1 MNPSHAARAEQA
13 YAYSAR
19 VGVEIVFLAHVAN
32 DLEVLAAGD
41 RPTTADEILPLETVA
56 ETIKAWRPL

>member
-19 VGVEIVFLAHVAN
+19 VGVEIVFLAHAAN

-41 RPTTADEILPLETVA
+41 
-56 ETIKAWRPL
+56 